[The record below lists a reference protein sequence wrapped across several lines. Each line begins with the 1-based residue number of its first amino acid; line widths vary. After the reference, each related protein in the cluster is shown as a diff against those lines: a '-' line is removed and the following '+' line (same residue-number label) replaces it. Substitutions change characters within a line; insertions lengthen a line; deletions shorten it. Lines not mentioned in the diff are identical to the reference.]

1 MDQQL
6 LDKVLACPTLPSLP
20 AVALRVIE
28 LTNNPDVSIDELAK
42 AIRFDQAL
50 SARILRTVNSSYY
63 GLRERCTTIHK
74 ALLLLGMRPVKSLV
88 LGFSLVDAFEDDDAY
103 TGFNYREYW
112 RRALYA
118 SIGARELARLTD
130 SVDPDEA
137 FLAGMLQDVG
147 MIALHEA
154 LGEVYD
160 AVLAETGGDHAKL
173 CRSELEHF
181 EIQHP
186 DVGAMLAEQWN
197 FPAELTVPI
206 RFHERPTAAPG
217 HAAMMTRCVAL
228 GGAIHDALTEED
240 PTPALRRLYTRCKQ
254 WFNVTPSV
262 VDDVIKAVADSA
274 RNTSRMFQLDTGAR
288 ADATRILAAAEQKL
302 VELSREDP
310 RTTFAGEEL
319 TKTFDHV
326 GESDPL
332 TGAVGPGGFDHA
344 VRAAFGHAR
353 QGEMALSIVQVKIDR
368 FDQIADVHGEIA
380 RDELTIG
387 LAAILHQHFDPLG
400 GVVCRPTPTL
410 FSVVLPGTPRH
421 AAVAAS
427 DSFRTH
433 LSASVARWMTE
444 TPALH
449 GSVSAS
455 VGIATLDRHTAG
467 AFSTPDDLITG
478 ATQALRAALA
488 QGGNAVHE
496 HEPRARAA

>member
-28 LTNNPDVSIDELAK
+28 LTNNPNVSIDELAE

-88 LGFSLVDAFEDDDAY
+88 LGFSLVDAVDEDNAY
-103 TGFNYREYW
+103 SGFNYRDYW

-118 SIGARELARLTD
+118 AIGAREIARLAG
-130 SVDPDEA
+130 VADPDEA

-160 AVLAETGGDHAKL
+160 SVLAETGGDHARL

-186 DVGAMLAEQWN
+186 DVGAMLAEAWN
-197 FPAELTVPI
+197 FPTELTVPI

-217 HAAMMTRCVAL
+217 HAANMTRCVAL
-228 GGAIHDALTEED
+228 GGAVHDALTEDD

-254 WFNVTPSV
+254 WFNVTPSA
-262 VDDVIKAVADSA
+262 VDDVIKTVADSSKDVA
-274 RNTSRMFQLDTGAR
+274 RVFHLDTGAR
-288 ADATRILAAAEQKL
+288 ADATRILAAAEQQL
-302 VELSREDP
+302 VDLSRSDP
-310 RTTFAGEEL
+310 RATYAGEEL
-319 TKTFDHV
+319 AKTFS
-326 GESDPL
+326 GANEYDPL
-332 TGAVGPGGFDHA
+332 TGAIGPAGFDQA

-353 QGEMALSIVQVKIDR
+353 QGEMALTVVQVMVDR
-368 FDQIADVHGEIA
+368 FEELAGAHGDVA

-387 LAAILHQHFDPLG
+387 MAAILHQHFEPLG

-410 FSVVLPGTPRH
+410 FSVVLPGTARP
-421 AAVAAS
+421 AALAAC
-427 DSFRTH
+427 DNFRAH
-433 LSASVARWMTE
+433 LRESVGRWMPE

-449 GSVSAS
+449 DAVTAS
-455 VGIATLDRHTAG
+455 IGIATLDRHSAG
-467 AFSTPDDLITG
+467 DFSTPDDLVAG
-478 ATQALRAALA
+478 ATQALRTAVAT
-488 QGGNAVHE
+488 GGDAVQAHA
-496 HEPRARAA
+496 PRAQAA

>member
-88 LGFSLVDAFEDDDAY
+88 LGFSLIDAVDEDDGH

-112 RRALYA
+112 RRALYTA
-118 SIGARELARLTD
+118 IGAREIARLTD
-130 SVDPDEA
+130 AAEPDEA

-154 LGEVYD
+154 LGELYD

-217 HAAMMTRCVAL
+217 HAADLTRCVAM
-228 GGAIHDALTEED
+228 GGAIHDALTEDD

-254 WFNVTPSV
+254 WFNLTPSA
-262 VDDVIKAVADSA
+262 VDDIIKTVADSA
-274 RNTSRMFQLDTGAR
+274 RDVSRMFHLDTGAR
-288 ADATRILAAAEQKL
+288 ADATRILAAAEKQL
-302 VELSREDP
+302 VDLSRADP
-310 RTTFAGEEL
+310 RTTYAGEEL
-319 TKTFDHV
+319 AKTFAGA
-326 GESDPL
+326 GEYDPL
-332 TGAVGPGGFDHA
+332 TGAIGPAGFDQA

-353 QGEMALSIVQVKIDR
+353 QGEMALTVVQVKVDR
-368 FDQIADVHGEIA
+368 CEQLTDEHGEVA

-387 LAAILHQHFDPLG
+387 MAAILHQHFEPLG

-410 FSVVLPGTPRH
+410 FSVVLPGTARPTAL
-421 AAVAAS
+421 AAC
-427 DSFRTH
+427 DSFLTH
-433 LSASVARWMTE
+433 LHRSVGRWMPE

-449 GSVSAS
+449 DAVTAS
-455 VGIATLDRHTAG
+455 IGLATLDRHSTG
-467 AFSTPDDLITG
+467 AFATPDELVTG
-478 ATQALRAALA
+478 ATHALRAAVSA
-488 QGGNAVHE
+488 GGNAVHE
-496 HEPRARAA
+496 HTPRAAAA